1 MEIIL
6 AVLSLPMFV
15 TLSESTIKFKWL
27 VHSLTT
33 KRNDRVYDA

>member
-6 AVLSLPMFV
+6 AVLSLPIFV
-15 TLSESTIKFKWL
+15 TLSESIIKFKWL
-27 VHSLTT
+27 EHSLTA